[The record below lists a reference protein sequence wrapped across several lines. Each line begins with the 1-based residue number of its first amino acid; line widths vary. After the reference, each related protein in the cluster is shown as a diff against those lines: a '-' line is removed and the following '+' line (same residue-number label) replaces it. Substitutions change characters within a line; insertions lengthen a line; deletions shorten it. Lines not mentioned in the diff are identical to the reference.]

1 MDMASPHDKEAA
13 WPFARG
19 EMARRVSRH
28 DWASTPLGA
37 VDSWPTRLR
46 MAVELMLA
54 SRQPV
59 YIAWGP
65 HYTSLYNDGYIPFL
79 GSKHPG
85 ALGRPYAAVWP
96 EIWEEHRPIAEAT
109 MTGQSHYFIDRPV
122 ALRERDGRPMSWFTF
137 SWTPL
142 RDDMGQVAGFFCM
155 AAETT
160 DQVLA
165 RQVYQ
170 QSEARHAYLLKLSD
184 ALRPLAGAQRIKAV
198 ATRIL
203 GEALGTD
210 RVLYAEHVVRDGTDL
225 WLIEDAYCRP
235 GHAFADGLYPLDRF
249 GRDAYALLQ
258 GHAVVVSDVARDAG
272 IEASAKATFEAMS
285 IAAYAVQPLVKE
297 GRFIALLA
305 MNQVTPRQWTP
316 LELEL
321 LQETAERTW
330 AAVERERAEAAL
342 RDSKEQL
349 RLALDAGGMGIFI
362 WDFNGDHLAWDERQY
377 ELFGVDRREGE
388 MTGERA
394 LARVHPEDRPPL
406 EAAIRAVVGAG
417 QGTFRFEFRVPQ
429 PTGWVRW
436 VAGRAQVMPGP
447 DGRAARMIGLNF
459 DTTQAHEADAA
470 LARSNEELRIAAER
484 VQLALSAGAI
494 VGTWLWDLQA
504 DSLMVDERLA
514 QSFGLDAALGR
525 TGLKPEQVLASIHPE
540 DLPGVHSAIDE
551 AIAQGGPYRREY
563 RVRGLDGV
571 YRWVE
576 ANGRVDLAEDG
587 RPLRF
592 PGVLLDVEPRRTLE
606 VERDRAMELL
616 RAFANAVPGVVYA
629 KDRDGRVLVA
639 NRGMAELVG
648 CPLQSLLNKT
658 ELEFRDDKFQAEAT
672 MVADRRVMDSGVV
685 EQSEETVTCP
695 DGTSTVWLCTK
706 APFTDGQ
713 GRVIGIIV
721 ASLDITARK
730 AAEQA
735 LAALNATL
743 EQRVAERTAEL
754 AAARDAAEAASRAK
768 SAFLAN
774 MSHELRTPMNAILG
788 LAHLLAQ
795 DALAARQAQQLAK
808 IEGAARH
815 LLSVISDILDI
826 SKIEAGKVQ
835 LERRDFSLAALLQE
849 VRSIV
854 DAPAAAK
861 GLGISLDIA
870 NVPAWLR
877 GDDTRVRQALLN
889 YAGNAIKFTTSGHI
903 SLRALVE
910 QRHGERLL
918 VRFEVEDT
926 GKGVEPQQVARLF
939 EAFEQADAS
948 TTREHGGT
956 GLGLAITRRLAELM
970 GGSAGVRPRPGNGSV
985 FWFTAWLEQS
995 REASPSE
1002 AIAEAADAKLKERH
1016 AGKRVLVAEDNA
1028 INREVALA
1036 MLRAVWLRADV
1047 AENGQAAVE
1056 MASQGGYDLVL
1067 MDMQMPVMDGL
1078 QATRAL
1084 RAMPQLQTV
1093 PILAM
1098 TANVFDE
1105 DRAACLAAGMDDFAS
1120 KPVQPQALYATL
1132 LKWLDRSSLK

>member
-1 MDMASPHDKEAA
+1 M
-13 WPFARG
+13 
-19 EMARRVSRH
+19 
-28 DWASTPLGA
+28 
-37 VDSWPTRLR
+37 
-46 MAVELMLA
+46 
-54 SRQPV
+54 
-59 YIAWGP
+59 
-65 HYTSLYNDGYIPFL
+65 
-79 GSKHPG
+79 
-85 ALGRPYAAVWP
+85 
-96 EIWEEHRPIAEAT
+96 
-109 MTGQSHYFIDRPV
+109 
-122 ALRERDGRPMSWFTF
+122 
-137 SWTPL
+137 
-142 RDDMGQVAGFFCM
+142 
-155 AAETT
+155 
-160 DQVLA
+160 
-165 RQVYQ
+165 
-170 QSEARHAYLLKLSD
+170 
-184 ALRPLAGAQRIKAV
+184 
-198 ATRIL
+198 
-203 GEALGTD
+203 
-210 RVLYAEHVVRDGTDL
+210 
-225 WLIEDAYCRP
+225 
-235 GHAFADGLYPLDRF
+235 
-249 GRDAYALLQ
+249 
-258 GHAVVVSDVARDAG
+258 
-272 IEASAKATFEAMS
+272 
-285 IAAYAVQPLVKE
+285 
-297 GRFIALLA
+297 
-305 MNQVTPRQWTP
+305 
-316 LELEL
+316 
-321 LQETAERTW
+321 
-330 AAVERERAEAAL
+330 
-342 RDSKEQL
+342 
-349 RLALDAGGMGIFI
+349 
-362 WDFNGDHLAWDERQY
+362 
-377 ELFGVDRREGE
+377 
-388 MTGERA
+388 
-394 LARVHPEDRPPL
+394 
-406 EAAIRAVVGAG
+406 
-417 QGTFRFEFRVPQ
+417 
-429 PTGWVRW
+429 
-436 VAGRAQVMPGP
+436 
-447 DGRAARMIGLNF
+447 
-459 DTTQAHEADAA
+459 
-470 LARSNEELRIAAER
+470 
-484 VQLALSAGAI
+484 
-494 VGTWLWDLQA
+494 
-504 DSLMVDERLA
+504 
-514 QSFGLDAALGR
+514 
-525 TGLKPEQVLASIHPE
+525 LASIHPE
-540 DLPGVHSAIDE
+540 DLPGVRSAIDE

-658 ELEFRDDKFQAEAT
+658 ELEFRDDKCQAEAT

-713 GRVIGIIV
+713 GRVIGIIG

-861 GLGISLDIA
+861 GLGISLDTA

-910 QRHGERLL
+910 QRHGEKLL

-939 EAFEQADAS
+939 EAFEQADSS

-995 REASPSE
+995 LETSPSE
-1002 AIAEAADAKLKERH
+1002 AIPEAADAKLKERH

-1105 DRAACLAAGMDDFAS
+1105 DRVACLAAGMDDFAS

-1132 LKWLDRSSLK
+1132 LKWLDRSALK